1 MATSSSSAKISAM
14 ELLKPS
20 SFGDSS
26 SDESTSKSE
35 SDAIV

>member
-1 MATSSSSAKISAM
+1 M

-20 SFGDSS
+20 SFCDSS

-35 SDAIV
+35 SDDDVVAIA